1 MSILFQIL
9 VRIASYGQQI
19 DHSQGENRLSHI
31 INLFTACSSC
41 SDSEERGKEESRG
54 KRTGQKKGRGG
65 EKGSFTLSPHPTPL
79 LFSFPTLLRF
89 TSRRPDYLKTWN
101 RLITKGLP
109 FLSEMIQ
116 RNPSLNLIRLLRVVI
131 TLSVTGLLRG
141 ENDLKQWDEIQPIEI
156 QIFRFFEQKVVSSE
170 FAPVRLCDF
179 TPFG

>member
-9 VRIASYGQQI
+9 VRIASYGQHI
-19 DHSQGENRLSHI
+19 DHSHGENRLSHV

-54 KRTGQKKGRGG
+54 KRTGQKKERGG
-65 EKGSFTLSPHPTPL
+65 EKGSFTVSPPYPL
-79 LFSFPTLLRF
+79 AIFFPTRF

-131 TLSVTGLLRG
+131 TPSVKRLLRG

-156 QIFRFFEQKVVSSE
+156 QISRFFEQKVVSSE

-179 TPFG
+179 TPFC